1 MSIKIGLIQGQGR
14 YENIRAALEA
24 LDDEFPVGNR
34 IVIKPNFVS
43 TTIQPAATHVDAVR
57 AVIDFLQ
64 ERSKATIKIAE
75 GAALGDTFEGFRNF
89 GYLDLK
95 KEYSNLDFVDLNRDI
110 FETVLLK
117 DKDGNS
123 HSFRIAQTILRSDLR
138 ISVTP
143 PKTHDTVGV
152 TLSIKNM
159 LVGSLIRSTRLS
171 SLSVFWK
178 PFHWLTQWMPGIIRD
193 LFSFENLTRLLGTRF
208 TGSDKVKLHQGYLN
222 LNLFL
227 FQLAALIPPHLAVID
242 GFEGM
247 EGDGPVHGDP
257 LPLDWALAGLDP
269 LTVDRV
275 TTRLMGLDPEDIG
288 YLTFLTEARSAMPKE
303 KISFVGDSPQGLGRS
318 FKPHRNFVR
327 QQAWKRELAEIG
339 DSRLAL
345 GLAGHNPDLLGGN
358 DDGQDD
364 AHSNREPG
372 L

>member
-1 MSIKIGLIQGQGR
+1 MPIRIGLSSGQGR

-24 LDDEFPVGNR
+24 LGDEFSLGHR

-43 TTIQPAATHVDAVR
+43 TTIQPAATQVEAVR

-75 GAALGDTFEGFRNF
+75 GAALGDTWEGFRNF

-95 KEYSNLDFVDLNRDI
+95 KDYANLDLVDLNRDI
-110 FETVLLK
+110 FETVSLK
-117 DKDGNS
+117 DKVGNS
-123 HSFRIAQTILRSDLR
+123 HTFRIAQTILRSDLR

-152 TLSIKNM
+152 SLSIKNM
-159 LVGSLIRSTRLS
+159 LVGSLIRSPRLS
-171 SLSVFWK
+171 SLSIFWK
-178 PFHWLTQWMPGIIRD
+178 PFHWLTKWLPGRIRD
-193 LFSFENLTRLLGTRF
+193 LFSFENLTRLFGTRF
-208 TGSDKVKLHQGYLN
+208 IGSDKVKLHQGYLN

-227 FQLAALIPPHLAVID
+227 FQLATLIPPHLAVID

-257 LPLDWALAGLDP
+257 VALDWAMAGMNP
-269 LTVDRV
+269 LVVDRV
-275 TTRLMGLDPEDIG
+275 ATRLMGFNPEDIG
-288 YLTFLTEARSAMPKE
+288 YLTFLAEAGSVTPRE
-303 KISFVGDSPQGLGRS
+303 KISFAGDSPQGLARP

-327 QQAWKRELAEIG
+327 QQAWKKELAEIG

-345 GLAGHNPDLLGGN
+345 GLAGHNPEILDRVQT
-358 DDGQDD
+358 D
-364 AHSNREPG
+364 
-372 L
+372 

>member
-1 MSIKIGLIQGQGR
+1 VPIKIGLSRGNGR
-14 YENIRAALEA
+14 YENVRAALEA
-24 LDDEFPVGNR
+24 LDDEFPLGNR

-43 TTIQPAATHVDAVR
+43 TTIQPAATHVEAVR

-95 KEYSNLDFVDLNRDI
+95 KEYSNLEFVDLNRDI
-110 FETVLLK
+110 FETVSLK

-152 TLSIKNM
+152 TLAIKNM
-159 LVGSLIRSTRLS
+159 LVGSLIRSHRIS
-171 SLSVFWK
+171 SLAIFWK
-178 PFHWLTQWMPGIIRD
+178 PFHWLTKWMPGRIRD
-193 LFSFENLTRLLGTRF
+193 LFSFENLTRVFGTRF
-208 TGSDKVKLHQGYLN
+208 IGSDKVKLHQGYLN

-247 EGDGPVHGDP
+247 EGDGPVHGNP
-257 LPLDWALAGLDP
+257 ISLDWALAGMNP
-269 LTVDRV
+269 LLVDRV
-275 TTRLMGLDPEDIG
+275 TTRLMGFNPEDIG
-288 YLTFLTEARSAMPKE
+288 YLAFLTEALRAIPKE
-303 KISFVGDSPQGLGRS
+303 KISFAGDSPQGLGRP

-327 QQAWKRELAEIG
+327 QQAWKKELAEIG
-339 DSRLAL
+339 DRRLAL
-345 GLAGHNPDLLGGN
+345 GLAGHNPEVLEGS
-358 DDGQDD
+358 DDGQGDSD
-364 AHSNREPG
+364 SNRRSDG
-372 L
+372 

>member
-1 MSIKIGLIQGQGR
+1 MPDRIGLRFGQGR

-24 LDDEFPVGNR
+24 LDDEFPSGNR

-43 TTIQPAATHVDAVR
+43 TTIQRAATHVEAVR
-57 AVIDFLQ
+57 AVIDFLR
-64 ERSKATIKIAE
+64 ERSKAPIKIAE

-95 KEYSNLDFVDLNRDI
+95 KEYSNLEFVDLNRDI
-110 FETVLLK
+110 FETVTLK
-117 DKDGNS
+117 DKAGNS
-123 HSFRIAQTILRSDLR
+123 HPFRIAQTILRSDLR

-152 TLSIKNM
+152 TLAIKNM
-159 LVGSLIRSTRLS
+159 LVGSLIRSARIS
-171 SLSVFWK
+171 SLSIFWK
-178 PFHWLTQWMPGIIRD
+178 PFHWLTKWLPGSIRN
-193 LFSFENLTRLLGTRF
+193 LFSFENLTRLFGTRLI
-208 TGSDKVKLHQGYLN
+208 GSDKVKLHRGYLN

-257 LPLDWALAGLDP
+257 VSLDWALAGKNP
-269 LTVDRV
+269 LLVDRV
-275 TTRLMGLDPEDIG
+275 ATRLMGFNPEDIG
-288 YLTFLTEARSAMPKE
+288 YLTFLNEARSAMPKE
-303 KISFVGDSPQGLGRS
+303 KISFAGDSPQGLGRP

-327 QQAWKRELAEIG
+327 QQAWKKELAEIG

-345 GLAGHNPDLLGGN
+345 GLAGHNPEILEGR
-358 DDGQDD
+358 DDGQDYSD
-364 AHSNREPG
+364 SDRRSEV
-372 L
+372 